1 MSSTFILTGQVH
13 LLLAMEMVAVT
24 AHAFSMDWIA
34 MYWIAVDW
42 IALLV
47 LLVVHQLLLDQHLHL
62 MVALL
67 ILIRE
72 KVVLLDWLVLW
83 RNYFSV
89 VPLHELRWMLWFLPF
104 LHGGSLFGGSRV
116 LSGAG
121 LELVWI
127 LGLSFT
133 GRFEAIHYVWIRRL
147 VAIFLQKSQ
156 SKR

>member
-1 MSSTFILTGQVH
+1 MH
-13 LLLAMEMVAVT
+13 LLLTMEMVAVT
-24 AHAFSMDWIA
+24 AHAFSMDWIAMYWIA

>member
-34 MYWIAVDW
+34 
-42 IALLV
+42 LFV

-62 MVALL
+62 VVALL

-104 LHGGSLFGGSRV
+104 LHSSSLFGGGWV

-133 GRFEAIHYVWIRRL
+133 GRFKAVHYVWIRRL
-147 VAIFLQKSQ
+147 VAIFLQQGQ